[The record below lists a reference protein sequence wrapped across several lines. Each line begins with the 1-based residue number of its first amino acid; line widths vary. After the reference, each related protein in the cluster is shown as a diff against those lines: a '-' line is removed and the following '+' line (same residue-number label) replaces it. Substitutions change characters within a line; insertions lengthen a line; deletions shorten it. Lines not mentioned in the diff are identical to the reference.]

1 MTTADLL
8 QNVQFVVDSHGQR
21 KGALLDMAVW
31 EEILTILEDI
41 EDAEEMRQARQEQ
54 DELIPW
60 EQVLADYKAA
70 HPGVDL

>member
-1 MTTADLL
+1 MTTVDLL

-21 KGALLDMAVW
+21 KAALLDMTIW
-31 EEILTILEDI
+31 EQVLSILEDL

-60 EQVLADYKAA
+60 EQVQANYSAA
-70 HPGVDL
+70 HPDADL